1 MNTIQTLNLILAV
14 VVLLIF
20 VLAFLV
26 VLIIFKMRKG
36 KNKEKNNNE
45 INIESNS
52 NPKKDNK
59 NTSMITRKGNGI
71 DSIYKFMEFDNVID
85 NMIIRKKGKQY
96 VMAIECKGINYDL
109 LSEDEKDAV
118 QQGFIE
124 LLNTLRFP
132 IQLYI
137 QTRTLDLT
145 DNIKKYIKKTDEI
158 KESINR
164 IKAEMELAR
173 EKGNNEQIKKLTSE
187 LNRKENI
194 LEYGESIEDYTIKIS
209 SNKNILQQ
217 KMYIIISYFPS
228 EYGDISKYSREE
240 INDIA
245 FSELYTRCQALIR
258 SLASAEVVGKVLTS
272 EELVE
277 LLYVAYNKDES
288 ETYTLNDALEADYS
302 RLYSTAEDVMKE
314 KERKIEEKIDQDAQN
329 LVAKSLIKADVIS
342 RKERVKRVKERAQK
356 IADEYQGQISKPLFD
371 ETKKQINNAT
381 DAEALNE
388 TTSTR
393 TIRRKQ

>member
-1 MNTIQTLNLILAV
+1 MDTIQTLNLILAIV
-14 VVLLIF
+14 VVLIF
-20 VLAFLV
+20 ILAFLV
-26 VLIIFKMRKG
+26 VFIVMKMRKG
-36 KNKEKNNNE
+36 KEKKNEEIKIGSEDGKNSGKNN
-45 INIESNS
+45 
-52 NPKKDNK
+52 KDV
-59 NTSMITRKGNGI
+59 SMITRKGSGI

-85 NMIIRKKGKQY
+85 NMIVRKKGKQY

-145 DNIKKYIKKTDEI
+145 DTIKKYIKRTDDI
-158 KESINR
+158 KDNINR
-164 IKAEMELAR
+164 LKANIELAR
-173 EKGNNEQIKKLTSE
+173 EKGDANQVRSLTAE

-217 KMYIIISYFPS
+217 KMYIIVSYFPA
-228 EYGDISKYSREE
+228 EYGDISKYSKEE

-258 SLASAEVVGKVLTS
+258 SLSSAEVYGKVLTS

-288 ETYTLNDALEADYS
+288 ETYTLNEALEADYS

-342 RKERVKRVKERAQK
+342 RQERVKRIKEKAQK

-371 ETKKQINNAT
+371 ETKNQINKAT
-381 DAEALNE
+381 DAEVLNE
-388 TTSTR
+388 VPKAR
-393 TIRRKQ
+393 TVRRKQ